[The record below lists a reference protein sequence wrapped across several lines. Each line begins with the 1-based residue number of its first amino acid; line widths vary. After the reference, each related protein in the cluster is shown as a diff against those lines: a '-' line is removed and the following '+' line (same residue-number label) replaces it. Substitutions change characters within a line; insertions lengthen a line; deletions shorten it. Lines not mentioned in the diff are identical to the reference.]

1 MEHAGLLAARL
12 RETGR
17 EPFDYR
23 PLPAQTA
30 MFNALEGLRS
40 TGQRIAGLPLAG
52 ETVAAYLINKS
63 LEAPS
68 VPEWIKQPYRRI
80 TEDEERHGSV
90 PQALLRRL
98 VTTAEEQDE
107 ARRAV
112 AMRLVLFREYLD
124 SLDRWVLTDA
134 PW

>member
-1 MEHAGLLAARL
+1 M
-12 RETGR
+12 
-17 EPFDYR
+17 
-23 PLPAQTA
+23 
-30 MFNALEGLRS
+30 
-40 TGQRIAGLPLAG
+40 
-52 ETVAAYLINKS
+52 
-63 LEAPS
+63 
-68 VPEWIKQPYRRI
+68 PEWIKQPYRRI

-90 PQALLRRL
+90 PQALLQRL